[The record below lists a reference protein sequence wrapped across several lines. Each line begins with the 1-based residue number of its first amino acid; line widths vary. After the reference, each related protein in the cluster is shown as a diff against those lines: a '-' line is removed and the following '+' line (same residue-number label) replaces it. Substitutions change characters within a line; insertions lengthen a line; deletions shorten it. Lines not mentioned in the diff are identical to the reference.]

1 MSAELIAAITLL
13 ELRDSRGPPLVSFA
27 EPLTVEIKPAPVRV
41 VGHPTPEGPF
51 IDCAGNR
58 IPAELVRTIFA
69 R

>member
-13 ELRDSRGPPLVSFA
+13 ELRESRGPPIVRFA
-27 EPLTVEIKPAPVRV
+27 EPLTVEIQEAPSTN
-41 VGHPTPEGPF
+41 TPEGPF

-58 IPAELVRTIFA
+58 IPAAIVRTVFA

>member
-13 ELRDSRGPPLVSFA
+13 ELRESRGPPIVRFA
-27 EPLTVEIKPAPVRV
+27 EPLTVEIQEAPALA
-41 VGHPTPEGPF
+41 VGGPF

-58 IPAELVRTIFA
+58 IPAAIVRTVFA